1 MLVFPLWYGILCT
14 LNKKNIKEVFLHEE
28 NLTLKETVNI
38 RRNRKQ
44 RKWQIMAV
52 IFAYTITSADMSNN
66 YNDESRGIKSK
77 VHLKHH
83 NNGVNKSSKFP
94 ELCGMRVM
102 T

>member
-1 MLVFPLWYGILCT
+1 
-14 LNKKNIKEVFLHEE
+14 
-28 NLTLKETVNI
+28 
-38 RRNRKQ
+38 
-44 RKWQIMAV
+44 MAV